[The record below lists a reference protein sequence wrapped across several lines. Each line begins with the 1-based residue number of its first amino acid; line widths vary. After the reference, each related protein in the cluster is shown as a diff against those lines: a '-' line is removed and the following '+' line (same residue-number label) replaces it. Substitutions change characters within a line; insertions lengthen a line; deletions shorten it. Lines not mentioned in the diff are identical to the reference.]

1 MRSTAAT
8 DRMSTTLPVTEIF
21 FSIQGESSYSGQ
33 PCAFVRLTGCNL
45 RCSYCDTEYAFEG
58 GVPMSLPEIT
68 AQLDRYPTDLVE
80 ITGGE
85 PLLHSLAHTLI
96 RRLLAAGKRVL
107 IETGGSL
114 DIRPVDPRAVLIYDI
129 KCPDSRMEGRNRW
142 ENLDHLRPHDE
153 IKFVISSRN
162 DYEWARRKTLEL
174 ELTRRHLVLFSPE
187 WNRMDAARL
196 AGWILQDG
204 LPVRIQVQLHKI
216 IWGAEARGV

>member
-1 MRSTAAT
+1 MRSTAST
-8 DRMSTTLPVTEIF
+8 DQKAGTLPVTEIF
-21 FSIQGESSYSGQ
+21 FSIQGESSYTGQ

-58 GVPMSLPEIT
+58 GVQLSLSEIT
-68 AQLDRYPTDLVE
+68 AQLDQYPTDLVE

-85 PLLHSLAHTLI
+85 PLLHSLAHTLT
-96 RRLLAAGKRVL
+96 RRLLDAGKRVL

-129 KCPDSRMEGRNRW
+129 KCPDSLMEGRNRW

-153 IKFVISSRN
+153 IKFVISSRR
-162 DYEWARRKTLEL
+162 DYRWAKQKTLEL
-174 ELTRRHLVLFSPE
+174 DLARRHLVLFSPE
-187 WNRMDAARL
+187 WNRMEAARL
-196 AGWILQDG
+196 AGWILEDG

-216 IWGAEARGV
+216 FWGAEAKGV

>member
-1 MRSTAAT
+1 MTSTAAP
-8 DRMSTTLPVTEIF
+8 DRLAKTLPVTEIF

-58 GVPMSLPEIT
+58 GAPMSLAEIR
-68 AQLDRYPTDLVE
+68 AQLDRYPSDLVE

-96 RRLLAAGKRVL
+96 RSLLDAGKRVL

-129 KCPDSRMEGRNRW
+129 KCPDSLMEGRNRW
-142 ENLDHLRPHDE
+142 ENLSHLRPHDE
-153 IKFVISSRN
+153 IKFVISSRR
-162 DYEWARRKTLEL
+162 DFEWAKQKTLEL

-196 AGWILQDG
+196 AGWILEDG

-216 IWGAEARGV
+216 FWGAEAKGV